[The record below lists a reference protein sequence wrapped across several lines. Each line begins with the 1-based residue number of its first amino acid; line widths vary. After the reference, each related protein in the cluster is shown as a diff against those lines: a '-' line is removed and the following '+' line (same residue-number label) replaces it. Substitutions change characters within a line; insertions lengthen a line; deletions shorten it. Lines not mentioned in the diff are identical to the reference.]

1 MIMCIDALESVDRSL
16 LLFING
22 HHTPWLDGAMWFLTQ
37 TYTWIPLYVM
47 MLWLLFVCYG
57 KKTWRILLLLVLV
70 VGTADLVSSGIIKP
84 LVARPRPTHTPGLA
98 EYLHLHQYANG
109 TFYRGGP
116 YGFMSSH
123 AANSSA
129 IALMVLFFLRK
140 KTVRPRLLF
149 GLMVAFVAVFC
160 YTRMYLGVHYPSDI
174 LGGLLVGCSCA
185 AAGYYGIGKSCLT

>member
-1 MIMCIDALESVDRSL
+1 MCIDALESVDRSL

-22 HHTPWLDGAMWFLTQ
+22 HHAPWLDDAMWFLTQ
-37 TYTWIPLYVM
+37 TYAWIPLYVM

-116 YGFMSSH
+116 YGFLSSH

-129 IALMVLFFLRK
+129 IALSVFLFMKKKMVHPHLFAA
-140 KTVRPRLLF
+140 
-149 GLMVAFVAVFC
+149 LMVAFVIVFC
-160 YTRMYLGVHYPSDI
+160 CTRMYLGVHYPSDI
-174 LGGLLVGCSCA
+174 LGGLLVGSCCA
-185 AAGYYGIGKSCLT
+185 LAGYYGYVKCCFS